1 MSRFRKAIA
10 VAVGGGLLSIATAL
24 PASAWQSQHGC
35 RAAVHRPTIAAI
47 VAQSGGSFDSNPF
60 DYDILLNAV
69 KTAGLVDALNDPNAS
84 LTVFAPNDA
93 AFIRTAQSLGYEGRS
108 ESGAW
113 NFLVGALTKLGNGD
127 PVPVLKTVL
136 LYHVTPGQY
145 SLHDVLFARQLPTL
159 AGPTIGVHGLQL
171 IDKDPDLPDARVL
184 IPNTRAANGIIHTIT
199 RVMLPINI

>member
-10 VAVGGGLLSIATAL
+10 VAIGGAMLSIATAL
-24 PASAWQSQHGC
+24 PASAWQSPHAG
-35 RAAVHRPTIAAI
+35 RAVANHPTIAAI
-47 VAQSGGSFDSNPF
+47 VAQSGGSFDRNHF

-113 NFLVGALTKLGNGD
+113 DFLVGALTKLGNGN

-136 LYHVTPGQY
+136 LYHVTPGEY
-145 SLHDVLFARQLPTL
+145 SLRDVISASELPTL
-159 AGPTIGVHGLQL
+159 AGPTIGVHRLQL
-171 IDKDPDLPDARVL
+171 IDKDPDIPDARVR
-184 IPNTRAANGIIHTIT
+184 IPNTRAANGVIHTIS
-199 RVMLPINI
+199 RVLLPVNI